1 MHSLTLISNYVW
13 KKTVKNVN
21 NFRLGTFED
30 SKALVNDLNNDS
42 GNLFEYFT
50 LLLTF
55 NENTDSL
62 MRPLNLSQMRDRYL
76 FNMTPFVILLY
87 YLCSGSIAFFK

>member
-21 NFRLGTFED
+21 NFRLGTYED
-30 SKALVNDLNNDS
+30 SKTLVNDLNNDS
-42 GNLFEYFT
+42 GNLLKYFS

-55 NENTDSL
+55 NENFKTDI
-62 MRPLNLSQMRDRYL
+62 RECN
-76 FNMTPFVILLY
+76 N
-87 YLCSGSIAFFK
+87 